1 MFIMNTDSDTT
12 TTILKTVLHLQYM
25 DSNTA
30 QSITLPF
37 HLLLP
42 NFETGSER
50 QSDKNYNIYYTG
62 MKEREQQ

>member
-1 MFIMNTDSDTT
+1 MFIMNTDSD

-50 QSDKNYNIYYTG
+50 QSDKNYNIHYTG